1 MTEFVLI
8 DINKRNVLFIV
19 RIGGLKFCDHVF
31 LGFTGSALAG
41 FEVQKTISA
50 TSRRACNKAGFERQ
64 RSRVYKGREGQA
76 GKAVDQSRKWWHFI
90 VLIMCLYGY

>member
-8 DINKRNVLFIV
+8 DINKRSVVFIV
-19 RIGGLKFCDHVF
+19 RIGGLKFCDYVL
-31 LGFTGSALAG
+31 LGFTGSALGG
-41 FEVQKTISA
+41 FEVQKTVSA
-50 TSRRACNKAGFERQ
+50 ASRRAFNKAGFERQ

-76 GKAVDQSRKWWHFI
+76 AMAGYQSRTWRHFI